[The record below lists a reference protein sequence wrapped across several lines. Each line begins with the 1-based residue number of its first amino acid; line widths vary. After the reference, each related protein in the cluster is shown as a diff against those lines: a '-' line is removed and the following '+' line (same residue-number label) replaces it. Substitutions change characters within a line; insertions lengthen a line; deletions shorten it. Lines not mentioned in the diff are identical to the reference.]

1 VTAAS
6 PWRSVRRWLLVPWTL
21 VVFFPLVIVTTIL
34 WGFLAVALSLVD
46 RRLGFYAG
54 TIWAWCLVHASF
66 VRVRVEGR
74 EHLRPGTS
82 YVLLANHQGNYDIL
96 ALYGF
101 LGRQFRWVIKEEL
114 RKVPFLGW
122 GCAAIGHIFVDRS
135 DSRRALASLEAAKP
149 RLAGG
154 VSVVFFPE
162 GTRSSDGTLGRFKKG
177 GFVMARQL
185 GLEIVP
191 VAIAGSYAVLP
202 KGCLFPQPGTLRV
215 RLHPPLAASEH
226 PDEAALVARVRDTI
240 AAGLAAGCRLD
251 DQPAAVKPNRFRDLR
266 IPYT

>member
-1 VTAAS
+1 
-6 PWRSVRRWLLVPWTL
+6 VPWTL
-21 VVFFPLVIVTTIL
+21 VVFFPVVIVTTVL

-74 EHLRPGTS
+74 EHLRPGRS

-114 RKVPFLGW
+114 RRVPFLGW

-135 DSRRALASLEAAKP
+135 DSRRAVASLEAAKP

-162 GTRSSDGTLGRFKKG
+162 GTRTTDGALGRFKKG
-177 GFVMARQL
+177 GFRLARQL
-185 GLEIVP
+185 DFPIVP
-191 VAIAGSYAVLP
+191 VSIAGSYEVLP
-202 KGCLFPQPGTLRV
+202 RSCLFPRPGTIRV
-215 RLHPPLAASEH
+215 RLHPPIAPSDE
-226 PDEAALVARVRDTI
+226 PDDAALVESVR
-240 AAGLAAGCRLD
+240 AAIGADLAGDA
-251 DQPAAVKPNRFRDLR
+251 
-266 IPYT
+266 